1 MADIINDFN
10 SGIIIIKDTY
20 DIALV
25 SASGY
30 ENLICNHIYESGKSA
45 ICVGDV
51 LQMYFG
57 ILGSRWLKERP
68 DAVRLFLN
76 EHWSRPKSEEKPKNC
91 EKVEKG
97 CYW

>member
-1 MADIINDFN
+1 M
-10 SGIIIIKDTY
+10 G
-20 DIALV
+20 
-25 SASGY
+25 G
-30 ENLICNHIYESGKSA
+30 
-45 ICVGDV
+45 V

-57 ILGSRWLKERP
+57 ILGNRWLKERP

-76 EHWSRPKSEEKPKNC
+76 KHWSRPKMEEKPKNC